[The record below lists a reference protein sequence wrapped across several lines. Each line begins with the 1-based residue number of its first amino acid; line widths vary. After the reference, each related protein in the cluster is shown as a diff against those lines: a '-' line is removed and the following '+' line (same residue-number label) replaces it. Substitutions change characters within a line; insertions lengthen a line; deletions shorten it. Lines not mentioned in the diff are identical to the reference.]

1 MNTGNIQV
9 KQQYLYIDMQD
20 VVHENVVTDRLR
32 LNQILLNIVSNAIK
46 FTPAGGLVN
55 IRVSEKPCNREGFT
69 TFEFRIKD
77 NGIGMSEKFQAHV
90 FEPFSRERTSTQ
102 SGVKGTG
109 LGMAIT
115 RNIVDMMGG
124 TISLTSKEGKG
135 TEFVVTLN
143 FKIPEKSKSLGVKEE
158 PLQQTERENRYSGKK
173 VLLVEDNE
181 LNREIATAL
190 LEEIGITVDS
200 VEDGTDAVERMNEV
214 DDERYDLIFMDIQMP
229 KMDGYMTTREIR
241 TLKNNKKAN
250 IPIIAMT
257 ANAFEED
264 KKKAFKA
271 GMNAHI
277 AKPIDIKTIL
287 AAFEQVFGTS

>member
-1 MNTGNIQV
+1 
-9 KQQYLYIDMQD
+9 MQD

-55 IRVSEKPCNREGFT
+55 IRVSEKTCNREGFT

-90 FEPFSRERTSTQ
+90 FDSFSRERTSTQ

-109 LGMAIT
+109 LGMVIT

-143 FKIPEKSKSLGVKEE
+143 FKILEQSKPLGVKEE
-158 PLQQTERENRYSGKK
+158 SLQQMERENCYSGKK

-181 LNREIATAL
+181 LNR
-190 LEEIGITVDS
+190 
-200 VEDGTDAVERMNEV
+200 
-214 DDERYDLIFMDIQMP
+214 
-229 KMDGYMTTREIR
+229 
-241 TLKNNKKAN
+241 
-250 IPIIAMT
+250 
-257 ANAFEED
+257 
-264 KKKAFKA
+264 
-271 GMNAHI
+271 
-277 AKPIDIKTIL
+277 
-287 AAFEQVFGTS
+287 